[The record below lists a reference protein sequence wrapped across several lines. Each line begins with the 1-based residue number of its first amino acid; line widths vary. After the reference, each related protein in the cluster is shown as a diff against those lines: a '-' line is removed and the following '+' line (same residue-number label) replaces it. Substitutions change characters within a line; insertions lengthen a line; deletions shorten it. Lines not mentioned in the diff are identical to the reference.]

1 MTQNISDKKTGE
13 YRPVDIL
20 IVEDNPGDAELIIRS
35 VSTQYPACEVYVA
48 EDGEEALDFLN
59 CRGKFSGRK
68 PGKSLKVIFLDIKLP
83 KINGFEVLREIK
95 SHADT
100 RSIPVVIIS
109 SSGEDVDIKEA
120 YDLGA
125 NAYITKPFEYERFTA
140 IMQSTVSFWLSVNE
154 LPDKNNMLLQRG
166 NR

>member
-48 EDGEEALDFLN
+48 EDGEEALDFVY

-100 RSIPVVIIS
+100 KSIPVVIIS
-109 SSGEDVDIKEA
+109 SSREDVDVKEA
-120 YDLGA
+120 YELGA
-125 NAYITKPFEYERFTA
+125 NAFVLKPLEYERFTA
-140 IMQSTVSFWLSVNE
+140 VMQSTVSFWLSVNE
-154 LPDKNNMLLQRG
+154 LPDKNNTLLHRG